1 MRTTIE
7 IADDKLIKLKKL
19 AAERGERGYSGL
31 VDEALEQYLGRV
43 ALESP
48 DERRAALKRLYG
60 ASDDATAKE
69 VRERIAESRRHPRR
83 SVPIRW

>member
-1 MRTTIE
+1 MYHRSMRTTIE

-31 VDEALEQYLGRV
+31 VDEALEQYLARV

-60 ASDDATAKE
+60 AWDDATAKE
-69 VRERIAESRRHPRR
+69 VRERIAESRRHPR
-83 SVPIRW
+83 